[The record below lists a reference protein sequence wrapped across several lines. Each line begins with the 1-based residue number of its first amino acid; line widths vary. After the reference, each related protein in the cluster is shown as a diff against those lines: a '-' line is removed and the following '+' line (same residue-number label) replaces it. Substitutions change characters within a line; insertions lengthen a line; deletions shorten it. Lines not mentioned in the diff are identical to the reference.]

1 MNLLTFLSREII
13 KFRFI
18 ESNIKE
24 TYTKLLIYKTK
35 HVAATQQQ
43 GKHRNNC
50 PERSSS
56 TELLQKSYFLY

>member
-24 TYTKLLIYKTK
+24 TYTKLHIYKTK
-35 HVAATQQQ
+35 DVAATQQQ

-50 PERSSS
+50 
-56 TELLQKSYFLY
+56 LNIF